1 MDINEYLVT
10 TIVQERLQQARAE
23 WTAAAVRRERPA
35 RVSWRSRL
43 GRALIA
49 LGQRLVGNGAPAL
62 ALADLPRHR
71 PRT

>member
-10 TIVQERLQQARAE
+10 AIVNERLLQARAE
-23 WTAAAVRRERPA
+23 WSAAAAQRQRPA

-49 LGQRLVGNGAPAL
+49 LGQRLAGDGVPAL

-71 PRT
+71 PRA

>member
-1 MDINEYLVT
+1 MDINEYLVAA
-10 TIVQERLQQARAE
+10 IVNERLLQARAE
-23 WTAAAVRRERPA
+23 WSAAAAQRQRPA

-49 LGQRLVGNGAPAL
+49 LGQRLAGDGAPAL

-71 PRT
+71 PRA